1 MADFHQQGIITTL
14 HDLTEHFQRNDYLES
29 LERKLEGYASK
40 RRIALLLPL
49 LFGEL
54 KRPDVIDRIIGEIGK
69 VSYLHAIIVALGGAT
84 SLDDFRF
91 ASDYFDRLRGGGR
104 DLKLVWVDGP
114 RIQEVL
120 GELGRRRVP
129 LGVPGKGKSVWI
141 AIGYIVSRGDCDVI
155 ALHDCDIVTY
165 ERILLGRLVEPVANP
180 NNEFEFCKGYYARI
194 SPAERTMKG
203 RVTRLFVSP
212 FVDAMADIVKQ
223 RRLSELEQFFRY
235 HHTFHYPLS
244 GEISLTTRLAQGINI
259 AYDWGLEVS
268 TLSEVYGRL
277 VPRKIAQIDL
287 ACNYEHKH
295 KDLSPENSGGGL
307 HRMVVDISKF
317 YLSYI
322 RSHGVPLDDSFV
334 EMVGETYYQNA
345 LRFVKIYSDD
355 AEVNDLVFDRYEEEL
370 AARHFRGF
378 LTEGWEELA
387 QASGEPVLASWNR
400 IFYSMSD
407 IYSGLCQAV
416 ESDNAR

>member
-14 HDLTEHFQRNDYLES
+14 HDLSGGFDRDAYLSS
-29 LERKLEGYASK
+29 LERKLQGYASQ

-54 KRPDVIDRIIGEIGK
+54 ERPEVVDRIVDEIAK
-69 VSYLHAIIVALGGAT
+69 VRYLHTVIVALGGAT
-84 SLDDFRF
+84 SVDDFRV
-91 ASDYFDRLRGGGR
+91 AYDYFERLRGEGR
-104 DLKLVWVDGP
+104 DFKIVWVDGP
-114 RIQEVL
+114 RVRGFL
-120 GELGRRRVP
+120 DELDRRRVP
-129 LGVPGKGKSVWI
+129 LGVPGKGKSVWV
-141 AIGYIVSRGDCDVI
+141 AVGYIVSRADCDVI

-165 ERILLGRLVEPVANP
+165 DRILLGRLVEPVANP
-180 NNEFEFCKGYYARI
+180 NNEFEFCKGFYARI
-194 SPAERTMKG
+194 SPTEQTMKG

-212 FVDAMADIVKQ
+212 FVDVMADLMDQ
-223 RRLSELEQFFRY
+223 RGLSELERFFRY
-235 HHTFHYPLS
+235 HHTFHYPLA
-244 GEISLTTRLAQGINI
+244 GEFSLTTRLAQGINI

-268 TLSEVYGRL
+268 TLSEVYGRI

-295 KDLSPENSGGGL
+295 QELSPEDPAGGL

-334 EMVGETYYQNA
+334 EMVGQTYYQNA

-355 AEVNDLVFDRYEEEL
+355 AEVNDLAFDRYEEEM

-378 LTEGWEELA
+378 LGEAWRELA

-407 IYSGLCQAV
+407 IYDGLREAV